1 MVLVSIEE
9 LPNLIDRLIEEQA
22 GPERQKAEMFRNRI
36 NSTIEE
42 IRGIADRL
50 LEENVREEIG
60 DVSEPVLT
68 AANKL
73 GSRILSLS
81 ETVRTPESITYD
93 ALVNYVQNLKR
104 FQAQTVSFGAIWIRR
119 LDRQFKKRIGELELR
134 MRNLN
139 SLTKILEDHVNGKYR
154 QVKTFE
160 SLLKD
165 ARTLKSISEEA
176 VNLGNRLRAIESERQ
191 ELARMQN
198 DFAEK
203 IEATKRSE
211 ESQRVSQLE
220 DRMEGVRRSIA
231 ALFDPLQKPIEKLL
245 KLAEAKKEIVD
256 PPTLNILS
264 RYLGDPVKTL
274 CDEQESLSDLK
285 AALGKLRVILEKNS
299 LQLKP
304 TRNRNAIKSIV
315 EICDNNVLE
324 PQRRDY
330 LAVKQEMNQLLSS
343 PTLAELAA
351 ERQDLEKRLKEVER
365 TVGKLSLDFSNTK
378 NRRDEMIRRMDHAKA
393 QIEETFER
401 LTGEKIDIELE

>member
-1 MVLVSIEE
+1 MSLKE
-9 LPNLIDRLIEEQA
+9 LPNLIDKLVEEQV

-42 IRGIADRL
+42 IRNIADHL
-50 LEENVREEIG
+50 LEENVRQEIG

-73 GSRILSLS
+73 GSRILSLA
-81 ETVRTPESITYD
+81 ESVKAPDPVTYD
-93 ALVNYVQNLKR
+93 ALVDYVQNLKR
-104 FQAQTVSFGAIWIRR
+104 FQAQTVSFGAIWIRK
-119 LDRQFKKRIGELELR
+119 LDRQFKKKIGELELR
-134 MRNLN
+134 MRNLH

-160 SLLKD
+160 SFTKD
-165 ARTLKSISEEA
+165 VQTLKSISEEA
-176 VNLGNRLRAIESERQ
+176 INLGNKLRAIDGERQ
-191 ELARMQN
+191 ELAGMQN

-220 DRMEGVRRSIA
+220 DRIEGIRRSITI
-231 ALFDPLQKPIEKLL
+231 LFDPLQKPIEKLL

-256 PPTLNILS
+256 MPTLNVLS
-264 RYLGDPVKTL
+264 RCLGDPVETL
-274 CDEQESLSDLK
+274 CDEQERLSDLQ
-285 AALGKLRVILEKNS
+285 AALGKLRVILEENK
-299 LQLKP
+299 LDLKP

-330 LAVKQEMNQLLSS
+330 LAVRQELNQLLLS
-343 PTLAELAA
+343 PILAELAA
-351 ERQDLEKRLKEVER
+351 QRQELEKKLKDVER
-365 TVGKLSLDFSNTK
+365 TMGKLSLDFSNTK
-378 NRRDEMIRRMDHAKA
+378 NRRDEMIRRMDHVKS
-393 QIEETFER
+393 QIEEAFER
-401 LTGEKIDIELE
+401 LTGEKIDIDFK